1 MDRPLL
7 GRLIV
12 LRNVLLVVGGGLP
25 LLDGRLLQ
33 HHAGLR
39 HVIVR
44 DRQLDG
50 LLVAVRRRG
59 HSLNFL
65 VGGRQAI
72 KNDGSG
78 AISYRLP
85 RTTGDVGDL
94 RAAEEIDDP
103 TEDPE
108 KKARLGATVP
118 SGDGGGVLV
127 HLPLERPLT
136 AAGENDRPN
145 DPLRCQGLSPARPFH
160 KGLCVTNDTFFGC
173 LCYSHDRHDH
183 GWIDKIKLFG

>member
-1 MDRPLL
+1 MT
-7 GRLIV
+7 
-12 LRNVLLVVGGGLP
+12 
-25 LLDGRLLQ
+25 
-33 HHAGLR
+33 A
-39 HVIVR
+39 
-44 DRQLDG
+44 
-50 LLVAVRRRG
+50 AVR
-59 HSLNFL
+59 FP
-65 VGGRQAI
+65 I
-72 KNDGSG
+72 GSRERP
-78 AISYRLP
+78 AMLATSEPP
-85 RTTGDVGDL
+85 RKSTIQRKTQ
-94 RAAEEIDDP
+94 
-103 TEDPE
+103 